1 MGWGSTEARR
11 YFPKKQWNAEVLGW
25 RHDFEFTN
33 LRSLPF
39 FWGEYRGYDVGLN
52 LVDPSFRYIGID
64 PIYSWFARCQIIN
77 SLDAMWLTWPM
88 FFHAIFELNLCS
100 AYRYIQ
106 DSSNQM
112 VSENSEIMNKGIQIL
127 PSRIHSWSL
136 FFWKPSFVSFVLTP
150 ETARANL
157 CPSTSKWVSYHQ
169 PYSACIYI
177 YIYMYFFQL

>member
-11 YFPKKQWNAEVLGW
+11 YFPPKKWSAEVLGW

-39 FWGEYRGYDVGLN
+39 FWVKYRGYDVGLN
-52 LVDPSFRYIGID
+52 LSWSIFQ
-64 PIYSWFARCQIIN
+64 IYWDWSHL
-77 SLDAMWLTWPM
+77 SLVCKMPNHQQFGCHVADLAYV
-88 FFHAIFELNLCS
+88 FHAIFELNLCS

-112 VSENSEIMNKGIQIL
+112 VSENYEIMNKGIQSL

-136 FFWKPSFVSFVLTP
+136 CFENPVLCPLFWLLKQPG
-150 ETARANL
+150 ANL
-157 CPSTSKWVSYHQ
+157 CPSTSKWVSYHE
-169 PYSACIYI
+169 PYSLCIE
-177 YIYMYFFQL
+177 